1 MYIYMYVQLYV
12 YKYTCIYI
20 HIYICVTKKKR
31 GNATSKHLEIGQLKW
46 EYGDV
51 SKRLAQLW
59 ES

>member
-1 MYIYMYVQLYV
+1 MYVQLYV

-20 HIYICVTKKKR
+20 YTYIYICDKKKKR

>member
-20 HIYICVTKKKR
+20 YIYIYICDQKKKR

-51 SKRLAQLW
+51 SKRLAQL
-59 ES
+59 